1 MIVRFNGR
9 IVFFA
14 GVSVLVRDVLVW
26 IDTKH

>member
-1 MIVRFNGR
+1 MIVRLNDR

-14 GVSVLVRDVLVW
+14 GVPVLVRDVLVW